1 MNSITKY
8 ARLVKFSHT
17 IFAMPFALMSF
28 VYAVKSSPEDLSNSN
43 PYWWAVLLVQ
53 VVLCMIFARNVAM
66 GFNRWA
72 DREIDAKNP
81 RTAMREI
88 PSGAVSARAVMWF
101 VAVNAVLFMV
111 TAATINWL
119 TAALSPVAL
128 LVVMAYSYCKRF
140 TSLAHMVLGLS
151 LAIAPVGAYIAVRGE
166 FALVPCVLALLVM
179 TWCGSFDI
187 IYALQDREFDIK
199 EGLHSIPS
207 KFSVRTSLYIS
218 IALHVVTIAALAWFV
233 FLMPRSILIWIGA
246 AIFAA
251 IIVLE
256 HILVTP
262 SRQRNIGIA
271 FGTLNGLASTILAT
285 FVILGLLLV

>member
-1 MNSITKY
+1 MNTITKY

-28 VYAVKSSPEDLSNSN
+28 VYAVKSSPENLSNSN
-43 PYWWAVLLVQ
+43 PYWWGVLLVQ
-53 VVLCMIFARNVAM
+53 VILCMVFARNVAM

-72 DREIDAKNP
+72 DRKIDAKNP
-81 RTAMREI
+81 RTANREI
-88 PSGAVSARAVMWF
+88 PAGVISSRAAIWF
-101 VAVNAVLFMV
+101 VLINAVLFVV
-111 TAATINWL
+111 TAVTINSL
-119 TAALSPVAL
+119 TALLSPVAL

-187 IYALQDREFDIK
+187 IYALQDREFDKK

-218 IALHVVTIAALAWFV
+218 IALHVVSVAALVWFV
-233 FLMPRSILIWIGA
+233 YLMPRSVWIVIGA
-246 AIFAA
+246 ALFTA
-251 IIVLE
+251 IIILE
-256 HILVTP
+256 HVLVTP

-271 FGTLNGLASTILAT
+271 FGTLNGLASTTLAV
-285 FVILGLLLV
+285 FVIVGLLLA

>member
-1 MNSITKY
+1 MNTITKY

-28 VYAVKSSPEDLSNSN
+28 VYAVKSSPENLSNSN
-43 PYWWAVLLVQ
+43 PYWWGVLLVQ
-53 VVLCMIFARNVAM
+53 VILCMVFARNVAM

-72 DREIDAKNP
+72 DRKIDAKNP
-81 RTAMREI
+81 RTASREI
-88 PSGAVSARAVMWF
+88 PAGVISSRAAIWF
-101 VAVNAVLFMV
+101 VVINAVLFVV
-111 TAATINWL
+111 TAVTINSL
-119 TAALSPVAL
+119 TALLSPVAL

-187 IYALQDREFDIK
+187 IYALQDREFDKK

-218 IALHVVTIAALAWFV
+218 IALHVVSVAALAWFV
-233 FLMPRSILIWIGA
+233 YLMPRSVWIVIGA
-246 AIFAA
+246 ALFTA
-251 IIVLE
+251 IIILE
-256 HILVTP
+256 HVLVTP

-271 FGTLNGLASTILAT
+271 FGTLNGLASTTLAV
-285 FVILGLLLV
+285 FVIVGLLLA